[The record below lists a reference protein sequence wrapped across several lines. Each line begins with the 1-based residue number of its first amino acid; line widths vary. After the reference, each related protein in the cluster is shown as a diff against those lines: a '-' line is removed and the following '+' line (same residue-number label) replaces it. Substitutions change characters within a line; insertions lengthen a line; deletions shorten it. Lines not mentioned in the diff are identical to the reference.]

1 MDARRTASRV
11 DGTPAGAPAGPARPD
26 TASSP
31 AADGANGRRRNSPRS
46 AGGLYPDPVNSAAA
60 RTALDLTADLPVP
73 ALEDFYRDLHRH
85 PELSAR
91 EHRTAAALADRFRT
105 AGFDTVTG
113 IGGTGVVGV
122 LRNGPGPTV
131 LLRADMDALPVQ
143 EETGLPYA
151 SLTPGVMHACGH
163 DLHVTW
169 LAGAAGALAA
179 GRDTWSGT
187 LLVLGQPAEETGEG
201 AAAMIGD
208 HLYERFPQP
217 DVLLA
222 QHAAPGPAGLYAH
235 RPGLIMSAST
245 DVDIV
250 VHGRGGHGSR
260 PESTVDPVVTAAYLV
275 TRLQTVVS
283 REVAARDQAVL
294 TVGRIE
300 AGTRH
305 NIIPAEAR
313 IALNLRTQ
321 SDEVRARMI
330 AAIRRIAAGECLA
343 AGCPREPDV
352 TVGNSFPVTVNDP
365 GTDRRIAAVHGEVFG
380 TGTILDPGPAMGSE
394 DFPRLAVG
402 RIPYSYWFVTST
414 PAEVWDAAPG
424 DDLMEKFAAVP
435 SNHSPHFAP
444 DPGTLGPGV
453 RTLVSGA
460 LACLNG
466 PEGPA

>member
-1 MDARRTASRV
+1 MI
-11 DGTPAGAPAGPARPD
+11 
-26 TASSP
+26 SP
-31 AADGANGRRRNSPRS
+31 AARI
-46 AGGLYPDPVNSAAA
+46 
-60 RTALDLTADLPVP
+60 ALDLTADLPVP
-73 ALEDFYRDLHRH
+73 DLEDFYRGLHRH
-85 PELSAR
+85 PELSMR
-91 EHRTAAALADRFRT
+91 EHRTAAALADRLRT
-105 AGFDTVTG
+105 SGFDTVTG
-113 IGGTGVVGV
+113 VGGTGVVGV

-151 SLTPGVMHACGH
+151 SRVPGVMHACGH

-169 LAGAAGALAA
+169 LAGAARTLAA
-179 GRDTWSGT
+179 GRDAWSGT
-187 LLVLGQPAEETGEG
+187 LLVAGQPAEETGEG
-201 AAAMIGD
+201 ASGMVADG
-208 HLYERFPQP
+208 LYERFPRP

-235 RPGLIMSAST
+235 SPGLIMSAST

-283 REVAARDQAVL
+283 RELAARESAVL
-294 TVGRIE
+294 SVGRIE

-305 NIIPAEAR
+305 NIIPSEAR
-313 IALNLRTQ
+313 IALNIRTQ
-321 SDEVRARMI
+321 SDEVRERMI

-352 TVGNSFPVTVNDP
+352 VVGSNFPVTVNDP
-365 GTDRRIAAVHGEVFG
+365 ETDRRVAAVHGEVFG
-380 TGTILDPGPAMGSE
+380 AGTILDPGPAMGSE
-394 DFPRLAVG
+394 DFPRLAEG
-402 RIPYSYWFVTST
+402 KIPYSYWFVTST

-435 SNHSPHFAP
+435 SNHSPQFAP
-444 DPGTLGPGV
+444 DLATLAPGV

-460 LACLNG
+460 LAYLVS
-466 PEGPA
+466 PEEPS

>member
-1 MDARRTASRV
+1 MI
-11 DGTPAGAPAGPARPD
+11 
-26 TASSP
+26 SP
-31 AADGANGRRRNSPRS
+31 AARI
-46 AGGLYPDPVNSAAA
+46 
-60 RTALDLTADLPVP
+60 ALDLTADLPVP
-73 ALEDFYRDLHRH
+73 DLEDFYRALHRH
-85 PELSAR
+85 PELSLR
-91 EHRTAAALADRFRT
+91 EHRTAAALADRLRT
-105 AGFDTVTG
+105 SGFDTATG
-113 IGGTGVVGV
+113 VGGTGVVGV

-151 SLTPGVMHACGH
+151 SRVPGLMHACGH

-169 LAGAAGALAA
+169 LAGAARALAA

-201 AAAMIGD
+201 ASAMVADG
-208 HLYERFPQP
+208 LYERFPRP

-235 RPGLIMSAST
+235 SPGLIMSAST

-283 REVAARDQAVL
+283 RELPARESAVL
-294 TVGRIE
+294 SVGRIE

-313 IALNLRTQ
+313 IALNIRTQ
-321 SDEVRARMI
+321 SDEVRERMI

-352 TVGNSFPVTVNDP
+352 VVGNSFPVTVNDP
-365 GTDRRIAAVHGEVFG
+365 ETDRRVAAVHGEVFG
-380 TGTILDPGPAMGSE
+380 AGTILDPGPAMGSE
-394 DFPRLAVG
+394 DFPRLAEG
-402 RIPYSYWFVTST
+402 NIPYSYWFVTST

-435 SNHSPHFAP
+435 SNHSPQFAP
-444 DPGTLGPGV
+444 DLATLAPGV

-460 LACLNG
+460 LAYLVS
-466 PEGPA
+466 PEEPS